1 MFFSLVSGSSGNA
14 SVIQHNNT
22 TILIDCGI
30 SGKKTTE
37 LLKNA
42 GIACED
48 IDALLITHEH
58 IDHTA
63 GAGVISRRF
72 NIPIYATEKTIENMN
87 VGVIRNENKKIIT
100 AGSDFTI
107 GDIDIHSFR
116 ISHDAQD
123 PVGYT
128 LTAGNV
134 KYSIATDT
142 GIMTDEIFS
151 SISDS
156 DYIML
161 EANHDVDMRM
171 HGDYPYELKRR
182 ILGDKGHLS
191 NNTAADTVI
200 SLLEANAKGIL
211 LSHLSN
217 HNNLPAVAY
226 QTVAEAL
233 KKYGASPGKDIGLKV
248 ADRYEVT
255 AF

>member
-22 TILIDCGI
+22 TVLIDCGV
-30 SGKKTTE
+30 SGKKITN
-37 LLKNA
+37 LLKSA
-42 GIACED
+42 DIDCED
-48 IDALLITHEH
+48 IDAMLITHEH
-58 IDHTA
+58 TDHTA
-63 GAGVISRRF
+63 GAGVISRRY
-72 NIPIYATEKTIENMN
+72 NIPVYATEKTHENLN
-87 VGVIRNENKKIIT
+87 VGVIRDENRKIISS
-100 AGSDFTI
+100 GEDFCI
-107 GDIDIHSFR
+107 GDIGIHSFA
-116 ISHDAQD
+116 ISHDASD

-151 SISDS
+151 SISGS

-161 EANHDVDMRM
+161 EANHDIDMLM

-182 ILGDKGHLS
+182 ILGDRGHLS
-191 NNTAADTVI
+191 NDTAAETVI
-200 SLLEANAKGIL
+200 KLLESNTKGIL

-217 HNNLPAVAY
+217 HNNIPSVAY
-226 QTVAEAL
+226 QTVAQAL
-233 KKYGASPGKDIGLKV
+233 KKYGATPGKDICLGV
-248 ADRYEVT
+248 ANRYEVT